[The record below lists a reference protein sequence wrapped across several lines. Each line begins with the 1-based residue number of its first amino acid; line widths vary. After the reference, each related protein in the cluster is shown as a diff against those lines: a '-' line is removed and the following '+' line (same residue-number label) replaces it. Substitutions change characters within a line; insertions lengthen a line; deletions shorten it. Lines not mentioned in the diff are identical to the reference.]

1 MSADID
7 IVIVNW
13 NAGNLLRDCVSSVL
27 ETAGNLVGRIIVVD
41 NGSTDQSLRN
51 LPDDP
56 RILVFEAHENL
67 GFARAC
73 NRGASMADGRF
84 ILFLNPDT
92 RLYPATLASVRD
104 LMDSTA
110 GQQVGV
116 CGIKLIE
123 DDGSV
128 QLHTTEFP
136 TPFNI
141 FKVDAFRTNF
151 DHITDRYVSHVI
163 GAFYFI
169 RRELFDCLNGFDE
182 RFFVYF
188 EDLDLSL
195 RVREAGKDIF
205 YLASAQAYHK
215 GGGTSD
221 SIKARRLFYSQS
233 SRLLYSRKHFSWLGH
248 LAVLAVTLSF
258 EPGLR
263 LLRACVH
270 RSPAQVRET
279 LGAYRLLLGRE
290 GPLRARQSR

>member
-1 MSADID
+1 MPADID

-13 NAGNLLRDCVSSVL
+13 NAGDLLRDCILSVL
-27 ETAGNLVGRIIVVD
+27 ETGGNLVGRIIVVD
-41 NGSTDQSLRN
+41 NGSTDQSLRK
-51 LPDDP
+51 LPEDP
-56 RILVFEAHENL
+56 RILIIEAQENL

-92 RLYPATLASVRD
+92 RLYPTTLANVRD
-104 LMDSTA
+104 FMDSAA
-110 GQQVGV
+110 GRRIGV
-116 CGIKLIE
+116 CGIRLIE

-141 FKVDAFRTNF
+141 FKVDDFRSKF
-151 DHITDRYVSHVI
+151 DHMTNRYVSHVI

-169 RRELFDCLNGFDE
+169 RREIFDHLNGFDE

-188 EDLDLSL
+188 EDLDLSF

-205 YLASAQAYHK
+205 YLASTQAYHK

-233 SRLLYSRKHFSWLGH
+233 SRLLYSQKHFSWLGH
-248 LAVLAVTLSF
+248 LAVLTITLCV

-263 LLRACVH
+263 LIRACVH
-270 RSPAQVRET
+270 RSPAQMRET
-279 LGAYRLLLGRE
+279 LGAYRLLISRE
-290 GPLRARQSR
+290 SPLWASKSR